1 MKYNILLTDKEK
13 IKIGDT
19 ILCKDGNIRTVCKNN
34 ITKNEFTG
42 LCIFG
47 NPYKLGFEKVKK
59 VINLKF

>member
-1 MKYNILLTDKEK
+1 METLELFAKIILQ
-13 IKIGDT
+13 
-19 ILCKDGNIRTVCKNN
+19 
-34 ITKNEFTG
+34 KNEFTG

>member
-1 MKYNILLTDKEK
+1 MLVDKED

-19 ILCKDGNIRTVCKNN
+19 ILCDDEKIRTVCKNN
-34 ITKNEFTG
+34 IKRGFTG

-47 NPYKLGFEKVKK
+47 NPYKLGHEKVKK